1 MKDATPILQQRISIS
16 PIHWDI
22 PLRVTLLPYLRFTRS
37 INRQLRE
44 FVLRYSPAPSKAAEN
59 FRRSRREI

>member
-1 MKDATPILQQRISIS
+1 MKDAPPILQQRISIS
-16 PIHWDI
+16 AIHWDI

-44 FVLRYSPAPSKAAEN
+44 LVAQYSFPNHGSPG
-59 FRRSRREI
+59 